1 MINKNNKLLDD
12 TKILINRDDKLPD
25 DITFK
30 NVVILMTCVIKDGN
44 TFYPQLHLDHALY
57 DEYTL
62 HKAYKKDISK
72 ELMLVVWHPTGI

>member
-1 MINKNNKLLDD
+1 
-12 TKILINRDDKLPD
+12 
-25 DITFK
+25 
-30 NVVILMTCVIKDGN
+30 MTCIMKDGN